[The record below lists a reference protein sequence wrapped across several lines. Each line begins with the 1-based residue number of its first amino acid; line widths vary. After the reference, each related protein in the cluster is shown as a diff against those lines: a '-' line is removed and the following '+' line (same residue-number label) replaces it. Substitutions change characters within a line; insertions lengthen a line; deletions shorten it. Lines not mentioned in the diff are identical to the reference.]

1 MTVEEEILQDEAEV
15 AAHETEVEISED
27 NHWRAIDFKQ
37 DNFVLET
44 EIQQNE
50 YATLNVTKNITL
62 LEIFLHFMPINFV
75 TAVWDSY
82 PKNHWYYKTGGSLCL
97 INRGE
102 CPHRWLLYTIA
113 IYIYT

>member
-44 EIQQNE
+44 EIQ
-50 YATLNVTKNITL
+50 
-62 LEIFLHFMPINFV
+62 
-75 TAVWDSY
+75 
-82 PKNHWYYKTGGSLCL
+82 
-97 INRGE
+97 
-102 CPHRWLLYTIA
+102 
-113 IYIYT
+113 